1 MPLLNIGT
9 AAVVAGVSP
18 TQLRL
23 FLSREGR
30 DLVPRSVQG
39 RQRPIPDSALLPITL
54 SFLLARDLGASLAS
68 ACPLALELLR
78 QEQRGTSVASV
89 ANTSVTTPADQP
101 PVELATSRTISLR
114 VDIPALRA
122 HLNASVAE
130 QLSTAPNPPRRGRP
144 AGRSQ

>member
-9 AAVVAGVSP
+9 AAAVAGVSP

-89 ANTSVTTPADQP
+89 ATPADQP

-114 VDIPALRA
+114 VDIAALRA

>member
-1 MPLLNIGT
+1 MPLLSVQT
-9 AAVVAGVSP
+9 AAAVAGVSP

-30 DLVPRSVQG
+30 DVVTRSVQG
-39 RQRPIPDSALLPITL
+39 RQRPIPDTALVPITL
-54 SFLLARDLGASLAS
+54 SFLLARDLGASLAT

-78 QEQRGTSVASV
+78 QEQPDSHLS
-89 ANTSVTTPADQP
+89 NPADQP

-114 VDIPALRA
+114 VDIAALRA

-144 AGRSQ
+144 AGKA

>member
-1 MPLLNIGT
+1 MPLLSVQT
-9 AAVVAGVSP
+9 AAAVAGVSP

-30 DLVPRSVQG
+30 DVVPRSVQG
-39 RQRPIPDSALLPITL
+39 RQRPIPDTALVPITL
-54 SFLLARDLGASLAS
+54 SFLLARDLGASLAT
-68 ACPLALELLR
+68 ACPLALDLLR
-78 QEQRGTSVASV
+78 QEQRDSHLS
-89 ANTSVTTPADQP
+89 NPADQP

-114 VDIPALRA
+114 VDIAALRA